1 MKQEYT
7 RETLLTTVDALR
19 HKLGAPDL
27 CIIDVR
33 PAEDYAKGHIPG
45 ATHFDLFG
53 LSLIDT
59 SEAPLK
65 AFMFMIHHVLELR
78 GVSETKQ
85 VVFYEANSG
94 MRAARGVWF
103 LEYYGHPNV
112 KMLDGGFAAWKAAGA
127 PVTSEATAPKA
138 AAFKSIERPEVLATA
153 EDVLRSLNKRESSS
167 STPVAAVNSW
177 ALMYAPL
184 AAAQY
189 RAQFTSSGPTTSRR
203 TESSSRMASS
213 KRCTRKPASHRIRKL
228 FLTVK
233 AAIAPRTAMLLSGY
247 SGFRRSATT
256 SVHGR
261 NGATAPICRWRSPNN
276 DSVTNHTGL
285 EEHEASDKIPQ
296 IFVTSFVGSKS
307 GRVASVRHSRVPLVG
322 IQAKFGLDPRLKGVT
337 TRYRGP
343 ISGSVSA
350 T

>member
-7 RETLLTTVDALR
+7 RETLLTTVDELR

-85 VVFYEANSG
+85 AVFYEANSG

-112 KMLDGGFAAWKAAGA
+112 KMLDGGFDAWKAAGA
-127 PVTSEATAPKA
+127 PMTSEATAPKA
-138 AAFKSIERPEVLATA
+138 AAFKSIERREVLATA
-153 EDVLRSLNKRESSS
+153 EDVLRSLNRKEIAILDTRSRGEFLGTHVRAARGGAIPGAIHIEWTDNIAPDGKFKSNGELRAMYEKAGI
-167 STPVAAVNSW
+167 TPDKEVVS
-177 ALMYAPL
+177 YC
-184 AAAQY
+184 QGGY
-189 RAQFTSSGPTTSRR
+189 RAAHSYIALRLLGFPRVRNYIGSWKEWGDRSDLPLEIPT
-203 TESSSRMASS
+203 
-213 KRCTRKPASHRIRKL
+213 
-228 FLTVK
+228 
-233 AAIAPRTAMLLSGY
+233 
-247 SGFRRSATT
+247 
-256 SVHGR
+256 
-261 NGATAPICRWRSPNN
+261 
-276 DSVTNHTGL
+276 D
-285 EEHEASDKIPQ
+285 
-296 IFVTSFVGSKS
+296 
-307 GRVASVRHSRVPLVG
+307 
-322 IQAKFGLDPRLKGVT
+322 
-337 TRYRGP
+337 
-343 ISGSVSA
+343 
-350 T
+350 